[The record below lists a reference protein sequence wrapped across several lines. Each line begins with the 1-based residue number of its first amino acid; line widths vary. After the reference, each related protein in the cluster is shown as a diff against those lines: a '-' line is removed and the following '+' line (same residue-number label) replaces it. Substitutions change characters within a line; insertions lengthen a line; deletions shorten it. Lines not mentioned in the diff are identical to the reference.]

1 MHWFHRTKS
10 PRRGLGLLHT
20 AEGLAL
26 AQTQGPGASPMPQ
39 WHWQPHLT
47 TGAGVPQACPDPA
60 ALRLARQRS
69 GFQAQATAM
78 VVPDSLLHRFSLQLE
93 PGMTA
98 KQTHAQIQSQ
108 LQTLL
113 PWPLAQAV
121 WDYHL
126 SMELGSP
133 PASAVAGPAWLLAAL
148 QAQALQTWEV
158 LAAPRAWV
166 TSAEHSC
173 RAAGLALVR
182 IEPPWQ
188 GAKRWQDWHSQA
200 AASQGLAKPLSSIPL
215 TPEQQAVLGGLAL
228 GVVTP

>member
-1 MHWFHRTKS
+1 M
-10 PRRGLGLLHT
+10 LHT

-26 AQTQGPGASPMPQ
+26 AQTQGSGSTPLPQ
-39 WHWQPHLT
+39 WHWQPHPAPCAVL
-47 TGAGVPQACPDPA
+47 PEACPDPA

-78 VVPDSLLHRFSLQLE
+78 VLPESQTHRFSLQLE

-126 SMELGSP
+126 RMEVDP
-133 PASAVAGPAWLLAAL
+133 PAASAAPGPAWLLAAL

-166 TSAEHSC
+166 TAAEHSC

-188 GAKRWQDWHSQA
+188 AAKRWQDWQSQA
-200 AASQGLAKPLSSIPL
+200 SVGQGVAKSCHPTPL
-215 TPEQQAVLGGLAL
+215 TTDQQAVLGGLAL
-228 GVVTP
+228 GVVNP